1 VLLPNWNRP
10 PPPELD
16 PASLGTLPEAAAPRK
31 RDGTAGVEFAVV
43 AVPKRLPN
51 EEEEE
56 APVEAGVLPNAKI
69 ELPLVA
75 LSPVA
80 PPVDPKME
88 PDEDASAP
96 PRKREGTVT
105 AAEPTFDD
113 DDAPKLLPPPRNREG
128 TEMEESPAGF
138 SVLVVCPNKLVMMS
152 PALGLALG
160 PADEV
165 PAALDCFGL
174 SSPSYALSLKH
185 ASSPSSA
192 SSSFALVAQS
202 TFGSNS

>member
-1 VLLPNWNRP
+1 MLLPNWNRP
-10 PPPELD
+10 PPPELA
-16 PASLGTLPEAAAPRK
+16 PPSLGTLPEAAAPRK
-31 RDGTAGVEFAVV
+31 RDGTAGVEFAAA
-43 AVPKRLPN
+43 AVPKRLSN
-51 EEEEE
+51 EEEE

-80 PPVDPKME
+80 PPMDPKME

-96 PRKREGTVT
+96 PRKREGTV
-105 AAEPTFDD
+105 
-113 DDAPKLLPPPRNREG
+113 APAQPRAPRWK
-128 TEMEESPAGF
+128 ESPAGF

-152 PALGLALG
+152 PVLGLA

-174 SSPSYALSLKH
+174 SSPS
-185 ASSPSSA
+185 
-192 SSSFALVAQS
+192 
-202 TFGSNS
+202 